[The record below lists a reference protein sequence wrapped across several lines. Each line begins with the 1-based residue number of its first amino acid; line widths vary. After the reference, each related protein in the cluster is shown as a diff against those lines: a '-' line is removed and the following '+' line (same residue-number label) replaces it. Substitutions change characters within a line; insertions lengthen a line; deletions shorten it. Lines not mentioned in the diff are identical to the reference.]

1 MKKIIAKVRVMY
13 ADTDAMGIVYHTNYI
28 KWFEIGRSE
37 FLREIGVLYSRMEEE
52 GFNLPLTEVY
62 CQYLLPAVYDQILR
76 IETEIAY
83 VNRASLRFNYRILDE
98 QGEKAFVEGYTIHAC
113 TTREKKI
120 VRLPK
125 HILEILRV
133 HAPPEEGAR
142 RNS

>member
-1 MKKIIAKVRVMY
+1 MY

-37 FLREIGVLYSRMEEE
+37 FMREIGVLYSRMEEE

-62 CQYLLPAVYDQILR
+62 CQYLLPAVYDQLLL

-98 QGEKAFVEGYTIHAC
+98 QRDRIFVEGYTIHAC
-113 TTREKKI
+113 TTRERKI
-120 VRLPK
+120 IRLPK
-125 HILEILRV
+125 HIHETLKAY
-133 HAPPEEGAR
+133 APTEENTR
-142 RNS
+142 RGL